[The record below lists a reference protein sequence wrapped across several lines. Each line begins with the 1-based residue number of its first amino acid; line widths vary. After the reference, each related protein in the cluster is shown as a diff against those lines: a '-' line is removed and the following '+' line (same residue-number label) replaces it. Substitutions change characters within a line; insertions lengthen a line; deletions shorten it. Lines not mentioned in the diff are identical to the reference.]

1 MSGCKPMATPLVCNE
16 KLRKDD
22 GEKKVDKILRRSLVG
37 NLLYLTTT
45 RPDIMF
51 AANLLSRIMNNPTQ
65 KHFGCANDMKRT
77 YGYVFSLGSGV
88 FSWLSNKQQSVAQSS
103 TEADYKARY
112 HVYCKLAVKIMNNPT
127 QKHFGVG
134 KRVLRYIQGT
144 MNYGIKYGRNFEV
157 ILIGFCDR
165 DWAGCA
171 DDMKR
176 TYGYVFSLDSCVFSW
191 LSKKQQSIAQSS
203 AEVEYVSASNVA
215 SQAIWLR
222 RILEDIGEK
231 QEEATEIFCDN
242 KSTIAMAKNPCF
254 HSKTRHINIKH
265 HFVREAIE
273 EEEIN
278 LSYVRS
284 KEQLA
289 PHKGTSNNKL

>member
-1 MSGCKPMATPLVCNE
+1 MLRCKSVATPLACNE

-22 GEKKVDKILRRSLVG
+22 GEKKVDETLYRSLVG
-37 NLLYLTTT
+37 NLLYLTAT

-51 AANLLSRIMNNPTQ
+51 AANLLSRFMNSPSQ
-65 KHFGCANDMKRT
+65 KHFGVGKRDLRYIQGTMNYEIKYRRNFEVNLIGFCDSDWVSCADDIKIT
-77 YGYVFSLGSGV
+77 FDYVFSLGSGV
-88 FSWLSNKQQSVAQSS
+88 FSWLSKKQQSVAQS
-103 TEADYKARY
+103 
-112 HVYCKLAVKIMNNPT
+112 L
-127 QKHFGVG
+127 
-134 KRVLRYIQGT
+134 
-144 MNYGIKYGRNFEV
+144 
-157 ILIGFCDR
+157 
-165 DWAGCA
+165 
-171 DDMKR
+171 
-176 TYGYVFSLDSCVFSW
+176 
-191 LSKKQQSIAQSS
+191 
-203 AEVEYVSASNVA
+203 AEVEYVSASNAA

-242 KSTIAMAKNPCF
+242 KSAIAMAKNPCF

-284 KEQLA
+284 EEQLA
-289 PHKGTSNNKL
+289 DILTKALSTTNFQQQRMALGVQEQHIKGENVN